1 MPAEERVH
9 GQLSTIVVIAAGEAD
24 PSIRERLPDGAEVV
38 AADGGADTALALG
51 LQVAVAVGDFD
62 SVTPAGLA
70 AVEAAG
76 AHVQRHPDAKD
87 ATDLELALDVA
98 IERGAERI
106 VVVGDPGGRL
116 DHLVAGLLLLGH
128 ARYAHVEIDALLGPA
143 QVHIIRSA
151 RLLEGEPGELISLL
165 PLHGRAEGV
174 VTEGLAYP
182 LRGETL
188 EPGSS
193 RGVSNVFADPEAHVA
208 LTHGVLAA
216 LRPDP
221 ENPERRP
228 Q

>member
-9 GQLSTIVVIAAGEAD
+9 GQLSTIVVVAAGEAD
-24 PSIRERLPDGAEVV
+24 PGIRAYLPDGAEVV

-51 LQVAVAVGDFD
+51 LEVAVVVGDFD
-62 SVTPAGLA
+62 SVTPEGLA

-76 AHVQRHPDAKD
+76 AQVQRHPDAKD

-128 ARYAHVEIDALLGPA
+128 ARYAHVQMDALLGPA
-143 QVHIIRSA
+143 RVHIVRSA
-151 RLLEGEPGELISLL
+151 RMLAGEPGELISLL
-165 PLHGRAEGV
+165 PLHGPAEGV

-193 RGVSNVFADPEAHVA
+193 RGVSNVFADHEAYVA
-208 LTHGVLAA
+208 LTRGVLAA
-216 LRPDP
+216 LRPGS
-221 ENPERRP
+221 PERRT